1 MNKHIPQVQIQLQ
14 DIPSIVG
21 VNAIQLPISV
31 LDKTEPLVNNNIL
44 VDKMG
49 LGKTVQ
55 TITPID
61 SS

>member
-21 VNAIQLPISV
+21 VNVIQLPISV
-31 LDKTEPLVNNNIL
+31 LDKTEPLVNNNIF